1 MVWSQTSCGMA
12 VAVVL
17 QHFVGD
23 SP

>member
-23 SP
+23 SS